1 MRCFVSQSQTF
12 FKMFSSSLDYKILVV
27 NPKSQQDF
35 SKRPHSN
42 RSTSLPGPPL
52 LTPDPTRRVGLP
64 QGGSGGKEASGGP
77 DHSLNPSMNLNLNSV
92 QVTRTALSRKGKPFR
107 GKARMGFRN
116 NVKVNLVQ
124 IYSTNSLFHKNHK
137 DLTKFIPNTL
147 QTKDSDLRRF
157 RFTLKRVNYLG
168 IVSIPINTHYNKQF
182 LKLISLPNSRIHFN
196 ILPNT
201 CCKINLYT
209 NYKMIRPLL
218 NSSRSEITL
227 ICTQT
232 RIPVYPDKSN
242 KTIQYSRNRLRKQIF
257 PSIKLFFN
265 PKVEDA
271 LSNFADLAS
280 KEQYLL
286 DLKLNSLKA
295 IQNPDPP
302 LRGGLP

>member
-12 FKMFSSSLDYKILVV
+12 FKMFSSSLDYKILVA

-35 SKRPHSN
+35 TKRPHSN
-42 RSTSLPGPPL
+42 RSTSV
-52 LTPDPTRRVGLP
+52 DR
-64 QGGSGGKEASGGP
+64 SW
-77 DHSLNPSMNLNLNSV
+77 NPSMTLNLNTV
-92 QVTRTALSRKGKPFR
+92 QVTRTPLPLKGNPFR
-107 GKARMGFRN
+107 GKARTGFRN

-124 IYSTNSLFHKNHK
+124 IYSSNSLFHKNHK
-137 DLTKFIPNTL
+137 DLTKFMPNTL
-147 QTKDSDLRRF
+147 QTKDSALRKF

-168 IVSIPINTHYNKQF
+168 IVPIPINTHYNKQF
-182 LKLISLPNSRIHFN
+182 LKLISLPDSSIHFN
-196 ILPNT
+196 ILPST
-201 CCKINLYT
+201 CCKINIYT

-218 NSSRSEITL
+218 NCSRSEITL

-286 DLKLNSLKA
+286 DLKLNSLKT
-295 IQNPDPP
+295 I
-302 LRGGLP
+302 

>member
-35 SKRPHSN
+35 SKRPDS
-42 RSTSLPGPPL
+42 
-52 LTPDPTRRVGLP
+52 
-64 QGGSGGKEASGGP
+64 
-77 DHSLNPSMNLNLNSV
+77 NPSMNLNLNSV
-92 QVTRTALSRKGKPFR
+92 QVTRMALPLKGNPFR
-107 GKARMGFRN
+107 GKGRMGFRN
-116 NVKVNLVQ
+116 LNSVQVTGTLFRNNVKANLVQ

-137 DLTKFIPNTL
+137 DLTKFMPNTL
-147 QTKDSDLRRF
+147 QTRDSDLRRF

-168 IVSIPINTHYNKQF
+168 IVPRPTNTHYNKQF
-182 LKLISLPNSRIHFN
+182 LKLISLPNSSIHFN

-218 NSSRSEITL
+218 NCSRSEITL

-271 LSNFADLAS
+271 LSNFADFAS

-295 IQNPDPP
+295 IQNLDPP